1 MAIPDPTEPV
11 PRYEL
16 EALVSKF
23 AEVETRRK
31 EDNAELKQLMLDMN
45 SNVRDL
51 ISEIKKDYVS
61 NDKLELRLKDY
72 EPIRK
77 FFWWVAA
84 GVGVMVLAT
93 IYNLVINGI
102 KTL

>member
-1 MAIPDPTEPV
+1 MAAPNPTEPV

-16 EALVSKF
+16 EALVNKF

-31 EDNAELKQLMLDMN
+31 EDNAELKQLMVDMN
-45 SNVRDL
+45 SNVKDL
-51 ISEIKKDYVS
+51 VGEIKKDYVS

-84 GVGVMVLAT
+84 GVGLMVLAT